1 MFSTQVPGAPP
12 PDVQFKE
19 QGYLFLASAQGEATL
34 RRNQATQAAQGVSWT
49 RLLSPEAAA
58 ALPTLSPTPT
68 VSLTQP
74 QPKPTPKP
82 GPSPDPDPR
91 P

>member
-1 MFSTQVPGAPP
+1 M
-12 PDVQFKE
+12 QFKE

-58 ALPTLSPTPT
+58 ALPTLSP
-68 VSLTQP
+68 
-74 QPKPTPKP
+74 
-82 GPSPDPDPR
+82 
-91 P
+91 